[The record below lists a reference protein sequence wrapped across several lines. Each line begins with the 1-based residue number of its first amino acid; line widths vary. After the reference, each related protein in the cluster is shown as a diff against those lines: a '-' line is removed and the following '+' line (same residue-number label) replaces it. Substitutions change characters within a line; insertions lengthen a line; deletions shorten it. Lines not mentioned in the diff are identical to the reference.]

1 MKCLFSGVGDTVVR
15 YLVLAVF
22 LSFFLI
28 SLQSIEAD
36 EFGTLVSEDS
46 LPTSPS
52 DQVSVE
58 VIQEKYSK
66 LETEKEI
73 LVVDL
78 EKIKIE
84 SEQKQQQYQKM
95 EDDYNNLVKKLA
107 DMEQTQASEEAG
119 KDLELITELSQQ
131 LEIQTG
137 VLTRLKEELESE
149 KLENER
155 YKRKIGELEQTK
167 VGITADFN
175 CL

>member
-1 MKCLFSGVGDTVVR
+1 M
-15 YLVLAVF
+15 
-22 LSFFLI
+22 
-28 SLQSIEAD
+28 
-36 EFGTLVSEDS
+36 
-46 LPTSPS
+46 
-52 DQVSVE
+52 
-58 VIQEKYSK
+58 
-66 LETEKEI
+66 
-73 LVVDL
+73 VDL

-119 KDLELITELSQQ
+119 KELEQITELSQQ

-155 YKRKIGELEQTK
+155 YKQKIEELQQTK

>member
-1 MKCLFSGVGDTVVR
+1 M
-15 YLVLAVF
+15 
-22 LSFFLI
+22 
-28 SLQSIEAD
+28 
-36 EFGTLVSEDS
+36 
-46 LPTSPS
+46 
-52 DQVSVE
+52 
-58 VIQEKYSK
+58 
-66 LETEKEI
+66 
-73 LVVDL
+73 DL

-119 KDLELITELSQQ
+119 KDLEQITELSQQ

-155 YKRKIGELEQTK
+155 YKRKIEELQQTK

-175 CL
+175 CW

>member
-1 MKCLFSGVGDTVVR
+1 M
-15 YLVLAVF
+15 
-22 LSFFLI
+22 
-28 SLQSIEAD
+28 
-36 EFGTLVSEDS
+36 
-46 LPTSPS
+46 
-52 DQVSVE
+52 
-58 VIQEKYSK
+58 
-66 LETEKEI
+66 
-73 LVVDL
+73 DL

-95 EDDYNNLVKKLA
+95 EDNYNNLVKKLA

-119 KDLELITELSQQ
+119 KDLEQITELSQQ

-155 YKRKIGELEQTK
+155 YKRKIEELQQTK

-175 CL
+175 C

>member
-1 MKCLFSGVGDTVVR
+1 M
-15 YLVLAVF
+15 
-22 LSFFLI
+22 
-28 SLQSIEAD
+28 
-36 EFGTLVSEDS
+36 
-46 LPTSPS
+46 
-52 DQVSVE
+52 
-58 VIQEKYSK
+58 
-66 LETEKEI
+66 
-73 LVVDL
+73 DL

-107 DMEQTQASEEAG
+107 DMEQTQASEEAS
-119 KDLELITELSQQ
+119 KDLEQITELSQQ

-175 CL
+175 C

>member
-1 MKCLFSGVGDTVVR
+1 M
-15 YLVLAVF
+15 
-22 LSFFLI
+22 
-28 SLQSIEAD
+28 
-36 EFGTLVSEDS
+36 
-46 LPTSPS
+46 
-52 DQVSVE
+52 
-58 VIQEKYSK
+58 
-66 LETEKEI
+66 
-73 LVVDL
+73 VDL

-119 KDLELITELSQQ
+119 KDLEQITELSQQ

-175 CL
+175 YL

>member
-1 MKCLFSGVGDTVVR
+1 M
-15 YLVLAVF
+15 
-22 LSFFLI
+22 
-28 SLQSIEAD
+28 
-36 EFGTLVSEDS
+36 
-46 LPTSPS
+46 
-52 DQVSVE
+52 
-58 VIQEKYSK
+58 
-66 LETEKEI
+66 
-73 LVVDL
+73 VDL

-119 KDLELITELSQQ
+119 KDLEQITELLQQ

-149 KLENER
+149 KLQNER

>member
-1 MKCLFSGVGDTVVR
+1 M
-15 YLVLAVF
+15 
-22 LSFFLI
+22 
-28 SLQSIEAD
+28 
-36 EFGTLVSEDS
+36 
-46 LPTSPS
+46 
-52 DQVSVE
+52 
-58 VIQEKYSK
+58 
-66 LETEKEI
+66 
-73 LVVDL
+73 VDL

-95 EDDYNNLVKKLA
+95 EHDYNNLVKKLA

-119 KDLELITELSQQ
+119 KDLEQITELSQQ

-175 CL
+175 YL

>member
-1 MKCLFSGVGDTVVR
+1 M
-15 YLVLAVF
+15 
-22 LSFFLI
+22 
-28 SLQSIEAD
+28 
-36 EFGTLVSEDS
+36 
-46 LPTSPS
+46 
-52 DQVSVE
+52 
-58 VIQEKYSK
+58 
-66 LETEKEI
+66 
-73 LVVDL
+73 DL

-119 KDLELITELSQQ
+119 KDLEQITELLQQ

-155 YKRKIGELEQTK
+155 YKRKIEELQQTK

-175 CL
+175 R

>member
-1 MKCLFSGVGDTVVR
+1 M
-15 YLVLAVF
+15 
-22 LSFFLI
+22 
-28 SLQSIEAD
+28 
-36 EFGTLVSEDS
+36 
-46 LPTSPS
+46 
-52 DQVSVE
+52 
-58 VIQEKYSK
+58 
-66 LETEKEI
+66 
-73 LVVDL
+73 DL

-155 YKRKIGELEQTK
+155 YKQKIGELEQTK

>member
-1 MKCLFSGVGDTVVR
+1 M
-15 YLVLAVF
+15 
-22 LSFFLI
+22 
-28 SLQSIEAD
+28 
-36 EFGTLVSEDS
+36 
-46 LPTSPS
+46 
-52 DQVSVE
+52 
-58 VIQEKYSK
+58 
-66 LETEKEI
+66 
-73 LVVDL
+73 DL

-95 EDDYNNLVKKLA
+95 EHDYNNLVKKLA

-175 CL
+175 YL

>member
-1 MKCLFSGVGDTVVR
+1 M
-15 YLVLAVF
+15 
-22 LSFFLI
+22 
-28 SLQSIEAD
+28 
-36 EFGTLVSEDS
+36 
-46 LPTSPS
+46 
-52 DQVSVE
+52 
-58 VIQEKYSK
+58 
-66 LETEKEI
+66 
-73 LVVDL
+73 VDL

-95 EDDYNNLVKKLA
+95 EDDYNNLVKKLS

-119 KDLELITELSQQ
+119 KDLEQITELSQQ

-155 YKRKIGELEQTK
+155 YKQKIEELQQTK

-175 CL
+175 C

>member
-1 MKCLFSGVGDTVVR
+1 M
-15 YLVLAVF
+15 
-22 LSFFLI
+22 
-28 SLQSIEAD
+28 
-36 EFGTLVSEDS
+36 
-46 LPTSPS
+46 
-52 DQVSVE
+52 
-58 VIQEKYSK
+58 
-66 LETEKEI
+66 
-73 LVVDL
+73 DL

-119 KDLELITELSQQ
+119 KDLEQITELSQQ

-155 YKRKIGELEQTK
+155 YKRKIGELERTK

>member
-1 MKCLFSGVGDTVVR
+1 M
-15 YLVLAVF
+15 
-22 LSFFLI
+22 
-28 SLQSIEAD
+28 
-36 EFGTLVSEDS
+36 
-46 LPTSPS
+46 
-52 DQVSVE
+52 
-58 VIQEKYSK
+58 
-66 LETEKEI
+66 
-73 LVVDL
+73 DL

-119 KDLELITELSQQ
+119 KDLQQITELSQQ

-155 YKRKIGELEQTK
+155 YKRKIEELQQTK

-175 CL
+175 RW

>member
-1 MKCLFSGVGDTVVR
+1 M
-15 YLVLAVF
+15 
-22 LSFFLI
+22 
-28 SLQSIEAD
+28 
-36 EFGTLVSEDS
+36 
-46 LPTSPS
+46 
-52 DQVSVE
+52 
-58 VIQEKYSK
+58 
-66 LETEKEI
+66 
-73 LVVDL
+73 DL

-137 VLTRLKEELESE
+137 VLTRLKEEFESE

-175 CL
+175 YL

>member
-1 MKCLFSGVGDTVVR
+1 M
-15 YLVLAVF
+15 
-22 LSFFLI
+22 
-28 SLQSIEAD
+28 
-36 EFGTLVSEDS
+36 
-46 LPTSPS
+46 
-52 DQVSVE
+52 
-58 VIQEKYSK
+58 
-66 LETEKEI
+66 
-73 LVVDL
+73 VDL

-119 KDLELITELSQQ
+119 KDLEQITELSQQ

-155 YKRKIGELEQTK
+155 YKRKIGELEHTK

>member
-1 MKCLFSGVGDTVVR
+1 M
-15 YLVLAVF
+15 
-22 LSFFLI
+22 
-28 SLQSIEAD
+28 
-36 EFGTLVSEDS
+36 
-46 LPTSPS
+46 
-52 DQVSVE
+52 
-58 VIQEKYSK
+58 
-66 LETEKEI
+66 
-73 LVVDL
+73 VDL

-95 EDDYNNLVKKLA
+95 EDDYNNLVKKLS

-119 KDLELITELSQQ
+119 KDLEQITELSQQ

-155 YKRKIGELEQTK
+155 YKQKIEELQQTK

-175 CL
+175 CW

>member
-1 MKCLFSGVGDTVVR
+1 M
-15 YLVLAVF
+15 
-22 LSFFLI
+22 
-28 SLQSIEAD
+28 
-36 EFGTLVSEDS
+36 
-46 LPTSPS
+46 
-52 DQVSVE
+52 
-58 VIQEKYSK
+58 
-66 LETEKEI
+66 
-73 LVVDL
+73 DL

-95 EDDYNNLVKKLA
+95 VEDYNNLAKKLA
-107 DMEQTQASEEAG
+107 DMEQMQASEEAG
-119 KDLELITELSQQ
+119 KDLEQIAELSQQ

-175 CL
+175 YL

>member
-1 MKCLFSGVGDTVVR
+1 M
-15 YLVLAVF
+15 
-22 LSFFLI
+22 
-28 SLQSIEAD
+28 
-36 EFGTLVSEDS
+36 
-46 LPTSPS
+46 
-52 DQVSVE
+52 
-58 VIQEKYSK
+58 
-66 LETEKEI
+66 
-73 LVVDL
+73 VDL

-119 KDLELITELSQQ
+119 KDLEQITELSQQ

>member
-1 MKCLFSGVGDTVVR
+1 M
-15 YLVLAVF
+15 
-22 LSFFLI
+22 
-28 SLQSIEAD
+28 
-36 EFGTLVSEDS
+36 
-46 LPTSPS
+46 
-52 DQVSVE
+52 
-58 VIQEKYSK
+58 
-66 LETEKEI
+66 
-73 LVVDL
+73 DL

-119 KDLELITELSQQ
+119 KDLEQITELSQQ

>member
-1 MKCLFSGVGDTVVR
+1 M
-15 YLVLAVF
+15 
-22 LSFFLI
+22 
-28 SLQSIEAD
+28 
-36 EFGTLVSEDS
+36 
-46 LPTSPS
+46 
-52 DQVSVE
+52 
-58 VIQEKYSK
+58 
-66 LETEKEI
+66 
-73 LVVDL
+73 DL

-95 EDDYNNLVKKLA
+95 EHDYNNLVKKLA
-107 DMEQTQASEEAG
+107 DMEQMQASEEAG

-175 CL
+175 YL

>member
-1 MKCLFSGVGDTVVR
+1 M
-15 YLVLAVF
+15 
-22 LSFFLI
+22 
-28 SLQSIEAD
+28 
-36 EFGTLVSEDS
+36 
-46 LPTSPS
+46 
-52 DQVSVE
+52 
-58 VIQEKYSK
+58 
-66 LETEKEI
+66 
-73 LVVDL
+73 DL

-95 EDDYNNLVKKLA
+95 EDNYNNLVKKLA
-107 DMEQTQASEEAG
+107 DMEQTQASEEAS
-119 KDLELITELSQQ
+119 KDLEQITELSQQ

>member
-1 MKCLFSGVGDTVVR
+1 M
-15 YLVLAVF
+15 
-22 LSFFLI
+22 
-28 SLQSIEAD
+28 
-36 EFGTLVSEDS
+36 
-46 LPTSPS
+46 
-52 DQVSVE
+52 
-58 VIQEKYSK
+58 
-66 LETEKEI
+66 
-73 LVVDL
+73 DL

-107 DMEQTQASEEAG
+107 DMEQTQASEEAS
-119 KDLELITELSQQ
+119 KDLEQITELSQQ

-155 YKRKIGELEQTK
+155 YKQKIGELEQTK

>member
-1 MKCLFSGVGDTVVR
+1 M
-15 YLVLAVF
+15 
-22 LSFFLI
+22 
-28 SLQSIEAD
+28 
-36 EFGTLVSEDS
+36 
-46 LPTSPS
+46 
-52 DQVSVE
+52 
-58 VIQEKYSK
+58 
-66 LETEKEI
+66 
-73 LVVDL
+73 VDL

-107 DMEQTQASEEAG
+107 DMEQMQASEEAG
-119 KDLELITELSQQ
+119 KDLEQITELSQQ

-155 YKRKIGELEQTK
+155 YKQKIEELQQTK

>member
-1 MKCLFSGVGDTVVR
+1 M
-15 YLVLAVF
+15 
-22 LSFFLI
+22 
-28 SLQSIEAD
+28 
-36 EFGTLVSEDS
+36 
-46 LPTSPS
+46 
-52 DQVSVE
+52 
-58 VIQEKYSK
+58 
-66 LETEKEI
+66 
-73 LVVDL
+73 DL

-175 CL
+175 YL

>member
-1 MKCLFSGVGDTVVR
+1 M
-15 YLVLAVF
+15 
-22 LSFFLI
+22 
-28 SLQSIEAD
+28 
-36 EFGTLVSEDS
+36 
-46 LPTSPS
+46 
-52 DQVSVE
+52 
-58 VIQEKYSK
+58 
-66 LETEKEI
+66 
-73 LVVDL
+73 VDL

-95 EDDYNNLVKKLA
+95 EDNYNNLVKKLA

>member
-1 MKCLFSGVGDTVVR
+1 M
-15 YLVLAVF
+15 
-22 LSFFLI
+22 
-28 SLQSIEAD
+28 
-36 EFGTLVSEDS
+36 
-46 LPTSPS
+46 
-52 DQVSVE
+52 
-58 VIQEKYSK
+58 
-66 LETEKEI
+66 
-73 LVVDL
+73 DL

-107 DMEQTQASEEAG
+107 DMEQMQASEEAG

>member
-1 MKCLFSGVGDTVVR
+1 MVVR
-15 YLVLAVF
+15 YLVLAVV

-28 SLQSIEAD
+28 SLQGIEAD

-119 KDLELITELSQQ
+119 KDLQQITELSQQ

-155 YKRKIGELEQTK
+155 YKRKIEELQQTK

-175 CL
+175 R

>member
-1 MKCLFSGVGDTVVR
+1 M
-15 YLVLAVF
+15 
-22 LSFFLI
+22 
-28 SLQSIEAD
+28 
-36 EFGTLVSEDS
+36 
-46 LPTSPS
+46 
-52 DQVSVE
+52 
-58 VIQEKYSK
+58 
-66 LETEKEI
+66 
-73 LVVDL
+73 VDL

-155 YKRKIGELEQTK
+155 YKQKIGELEQTK

>member
-1 MKCLFSGVGDTVVR
+1 M
-15 YLVLAVF
+15 
-22 LSFFLI
+22 
-28 SLQSIEAD
+28 
-36 EFGTLVSEDS
+36 
-46 LPTSPS
+46 
-52 DQVSVE
+52 
-58 VIQEKYSK
+58 
-66 LETEKEI
+66 
-73 LVVDL
+73 DL

-119 KDLELITELSQQ
+119 RDLEQITELSQQ

-155 YKRKIGELEQTK
+155 YKQKIEELQQTK
-167 VGITADFN
+167 VRITADFN
-175 CL
+175 C

>member
-1 MKCLFSGVGDTVVR
+1 M
-15 YLVLAVF
+15 
-22 LSFFLI
+22 
-28 SLQSIEAD
+28 
-36 EFGTLVSEDS
+36 
-46 LPTSPS
+46 
-52 DQVSVE
+52 
-58 VIQEKYSK
+58 
-66 LETEKEI
+66 
-73 LVVDL
+73 VDL

-107 DMEQTQASEEAG
+107 DMEQMQASEEAG
-119 KDLELITELSQQ
+119 KDLEQITELSQQ

-167 VGITADFN
+167 VGITADFT
-175 CL
+175 C

>member
-1 MKCLFSGVGDTVVR
+1 M
-15 YLVLAVF
+15 
-22 LSFFLI
+22 
-28 SLQSIEAD
+28 
-36 EFGTLVSEDS
+36 
-46 LPTSPS
+46 
-52 DQVSVE
+52 
-58 VIQEKYSK
+58 
-66 LETEKEI
+66 
-73 LVVDL
+73 VDL

-107 DMEQTQASEEAG
+107 DMEQMQASEEAG
-119 KDLELITELSQQ
+119 KDLEQITELSQQ

-175 CL
+175 YL

>member
-1 MKCLFSGVGDTVVR
+1 M
-15 YLVLAVF
+15 
-22 LSFFLI
+22 
-28 SLQSIEAD
+28 
-36 EFGTLVSEDS
+36 
-46 LPTSPS
+46 
-52 DQVSVE
+52 
-58 VIQEKYSK
+58 
-66 LETEKEI
+66 
-73 LVVDL
+73 VDL

-107 DMEQTQASEEAG
+107 DMEQMQASEEAG
-119 KDLELITELSQQ
+119 KDLEQITELSQQ

-155 YKRKIGELEQTK
+155 YKQKIGELEQTK

>member
-1 MKCLFSGVGDTVVR
+1 M
-15 YLVLAVF
+15 
-22 LSFFLI
+22 
-28 SLQSIEAD
+28 
-36 EFGTLVSEDS
+36 
-46 LPTSPS
+46 
-52 DQVSVE
+52 
-58 VIQEKYSK
+58 
-66 LETEKEI
+66 
-73 LVVDL
+73 DL

-107 DMEQTQASEEAG
+107 DMEQTQASEEAS
-119 KDLELITELSQQ
+119 KDLEQITELSQQ

>member
-1 MKCLFSGVGDTVVR
+1 M
-15 YLVLAVF
+15 
-22 LSFFLI
+22 
-28 SLQSIEAD
+28 
-36 EFGTLVSEDS
+36 
-46 LPTSPS
+46 
-52 DQVSVE
+52 
-58 VIQEKYSK
+58 
-66 LETEKEI
+66 
-73 LVVDL
+73 DL

-119 KDLELITELSQQ
+119 KDLEQITELAQQ

-175 CL
+175 YL

>member
-1 MKCLFSGVGDTVVR
+1 M
-15 YLVLAVF
+15 
-22 LSFFLI
+22 
-28 SLQSIEAD
+28 
-36 EFGTLVSEDS
+36 
-46 LPTSPS
+46 
-52 DQVSVE
+52 
-58 VIQEKYSK
+58 
-66 LETEKEI
+66 
-73 LVVDL
+73 DL

-95 EDDYNNLVKKLA
+95 EDNYNNLVKKLA
-107 DMEQTQASEEAG
+107 DMEQMQASEEAG
-119 KDLELITELSQQ
+119 KDLEQITELSQQ